1 MKSVK
6 DLESN
11 IPQVNGYLAWAFLD
25 FAKRRTYERSVSV
38 YLRGTFWYSYTMFE
52 KINPV
57 YWKFTN
63 P

>member
-38 YLRGTFWYSYTMFE
+38 YLRGTF
-52 KINPV
+52 
-57 YWKFTN
+57 
-63 P
+63 

>member
-25 FAKRRTYERSVSV
+25 FAKRIILEETVS
-38 YLRGTFWYSYTMFE
+38 
-52 KINPV
+52 
-57 YWKFTN
+57 
-63 P
+63 